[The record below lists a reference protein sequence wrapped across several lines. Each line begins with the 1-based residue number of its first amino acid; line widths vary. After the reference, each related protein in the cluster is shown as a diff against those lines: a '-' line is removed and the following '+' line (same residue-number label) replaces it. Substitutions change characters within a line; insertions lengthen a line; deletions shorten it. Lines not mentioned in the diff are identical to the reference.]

1 MPHFT
6 CNYSSW
12 WNTQDQQMSQ
22 ILSKNINFRV
32 ENSPQHR
39 QEVEHLGLQLRD
51 KCSPSTQSSSQ
62 SIHDLNGA
70 GTTTSRDLC
79 VSSLHPGSDFIYYTY
94 CFLFCKFILL
104 LILRQDRV
112 DNLFYIFKT

>member
-12 WNTQDQQMSQ
+12 WNTQDQQISQ
-22 ILSKNINFRV
+22 TLSKNINFRV

-39 QEVEHLGLQLRD
+39 QEAEHLGLQLQD
-51 KCSPSTQSSSQ
+51 KGSPSTQSSSQ

-70 GTTTSRDLC
+70 GSTTCQDLC
-79 VSSLHPGSDFIYYTY
+79 ASSSQPGSDF
-94 CFLFCKFILL
+94 LFIDSRYK
-104 LILRQDRV
+104 
-112 DNLFYIFKT
+112 Y